1 MQEAQQ
7 KTENQV
13 VDLPTYHDDI
23 DDMNEASFAR
33 SRGPWWKQRRWII
46 TISAVLLI
54 IIIAG
59 ILFAVFS
66 RSSKAATNYQFSQI
80 TQGNLQLTA
89 VATGTLE
96 GNVYNVDFPVTGTIA
111 EIDVKLGQQ
120 VQAGQILGKL
130 NTTTLSDSDKLGAV
144 LKAPYAG
151 IVTAING
158 SVGTLTSTIANTT
171 NSFIQIADPSSV
183 YATVNVNEADM
194 GYLASGDPVSF
205 TVDAYT
211 NRTFTGTVSTTL
223 PAPATI
229 SNVVTYPVLVNLNTT
244 SFQGA
249 NLLPGMTINATILT
263 LNHSGVLLVPVSAV
277 SSAQKAVSQGL
288 ITSQQVQQAMATARQ
303 MLNTYMQSNGSSAL
317 QNEAHATYV
326 LEQVN
331 NSWVLKPVVLG
342 VTDGT
347 SYQVLAGLTAN
358 DNVLSGGVGGTS
370 SSSSSSTPRFF
381 GGGGFG
387 GGGTGAGRG

>member
-7 KTENQV
+7 KAESQMVN
-13 VDLPTYHDDI
+13 LPTYHDDT
-23 DDMNEASFAR
+23 DDMIDSSFAR
-33 SRGPWWKQRRWII
+33 ARSPWWKQRRWM
-46 TISAVLLI
+46 I
-54 IIIAG
+54 IIPVILLLVILAG
-59 ILFAVFS
+59 VLFATLG

-120 VQAGQILGKL
+120 VQAGQVLAKL
-130 NTTTLSDSDKLGAV
+130 NTTTLSDSDRAGAV
-144 LKAPYAG
+144 LKAPDAG

-158 SVGTLTSTIANTT
+158 SVGTSTIPISNTT
-171 NSFIQIADPSSV
+171 ESFIQISDLASV

-194 GYLASGDPVSF
+194 GYLTAGDLVSF

-211 NRTFTGTVSTTL
+211 NRTFSGTVSTIL
-223 PAPATI
+223 PAAATI
-229 SNVVTYPVLVNLNTT
+229 SNVVTYPVLVNLNTA

-263 LNHSGVLLVPVSAV
+263 LNHPGVLLVPVSAV
-277 SSAQKAVSQGL
+277 SSAQKAASQHL
-288 ITSQQVQQAMATARQ
+288 ITSQQVRQVTVAARQ

-331 NSWVLKPVVLG
+331 NQWVLKPVILG

-347 SYQVLAGLTAN
+347 FYQVLSGLTTN
-358 DNVLSGGVGGTS
+358 DVVLSGGIGGTS

-381 GGGGFG
+381 NGGFG
-387 GGGTGAGRG
+387 GGGGAG

>member
-7 KTENQV
+7 KTESQV

-23 DDMNEASFAR
+23 DDMNEISVAR
-33 SRGPWWKQRRWII
+33 SRNPWWKQRRWIVS
-46 TISAVLLI
+46 ISVVLLA

-59 ILFAVFS
+59 ILFTVFNK
-66 RSSKAATNYQFSQI
+66 SSKAATNYEFSQV

-89 VATGTLE
+89 AATGTLE
-96 GNVYNVDFPVTGTIA
+96 GNVYNVDFPVSGTIA
-111 EIDVKLGQQ
+111 EIDIKLGQQ
-120 VQAGQILGKL
+120 VQAGQVLAKL
-130 NTTTLSDSDKLGAV
+130 NTTTLADSDKPGAI

-158 SVGTLTSTIANTT
+158 SVGTATNTIANTT
-171 NSFIQIADPSSV
+171 NSFVQIADSSSE

-194 GYLASGDPVSF
+194 GYLSPGDRVNF

-211 NRTFTGTVSTTL
+211 NRTFSGTVNTVL
-223 PAPATI
+223 PAAATI

-277 SSAQKAVSQGL
+277 SSAQKALSQGL
-288 ITSQQVQQAMATARQ
+288 ITSQQARQ
-303 MLNTYMQSNGSSAL
+303 ATVAARQLLNTYTQSNGSSAI

-326 LEQVN
+326 LEKLN
-331 NSWVLKPVVLG
+331 NQWVLKPVVLG

-347 SYQVLAGLTAN
+347 FYQVLAGLTTN
-358 DNVLSGGVGGTS
+358 DNVLSGGIGGTS
-370 SSSSSSTPRFF
+370 SSSSSSAPRFF
-381 GGGGFG
+381 GGGGVG
-387 GGGTGAGRG
+387 GRG